1 MQSHSCTSSRNQE
14 IYHLINITTMTNYEG
29 ALEMLIESII
39 QTLKDRDDNVAD
51 WVQEQFNDLK
61 EIKELQ

>member
-1 MQSHSCTSSRNQE
+1 
-14 IYHLINITTMTNYEG
+14 MTDYEG

-39 QTLKDRDDNVAD
+39 ETLKNRDDSVAD

>member
-1 MQSHSCTSSRNQE
+1 
-14 IYHLINITTMTNYEG
+14 MTDYEG

-39 QTLKDRDDNVAD
+39 ETLKDRDDSVAD
-51 WVQEQFNDLK
+51 YVQEQFNDLK

>member
-1 MQSHSCTSSRNQE
+1 
-14 IYHLINITTMTNYEG
+14 MTDYEG

-39 QTLKDRDDNVAD
+39 ETLKDRDDSVAN

-61 EIKELQ
+61 EIKEL

>member
-39 QTLKDRDDNVAD
+39 ETLKNRDDSVAD
-51 WVQEQFNDLK
+51 
-61 EIKELQ
+61 

>member
-1 MQSHSCTSSRNQE
+1 
-14 IYHLINITTMTNYEG
+14 MTDYEG

-39 QTLKDRDDNVAD
+39 ETLKDRDDSVAN

>member
-1 MQSHSCTSSRNQE
+1 
-14 IYHLINITTMTNYEG
+14 MTNYEG

>member
-1 MQSHSCTSSRNQE
+1 
-14 IYHLINITTMTNYEG
+14 MTNYEG

-39 QTLKDRDDNVAD
+39 ETLKDRDDNVAD
-51 WVQEQFNDLK
+51 QVQEQFNDLK